1 MTQTLTK
8 LITFA
13 EFIEWKPERGS
24 YELYDG
30 VIVEMSQPLGQHEA
44 IKGFLA
50 TELAFESRR
59 LNLPYL
65 IPNQALV
72 KPPES
77 ESGYLPDILLIN
89 RTTLANEP
97 LWEKFSTISQASSI
111 PLVVEVVSTAVA
123 SSRGTRPTP
132 CLTNWRDDYYR
143 KLGEYE
149 EIGIPEYW
157 IVDYLPNGAKKF
169 VTDYKQPT
177 ISIYYLVDD
186 EYEIS
191 QFRGNDQ
198 IVSPTFPEL
207 TLTAN
212 QIFQASNAP
221 S

>member
-13 EFIEWKPERGS
+13 EFIEWKPERGN

-111 PLVVEVVSTAVA
+111 PLVVEVVST
-123 SSRGTRPTP
+123 
-132 CLTNWRDDYYR
+132 NWRDDYYR

>member
-1 MTQTLTK
+1 
-8 LITFA
+8 
-13 EFIEWKPERGS
+13 
-24 YELYDG
+24 
-30 VIVEMSQPLGQHEA
+30 MSQPLGQHEA

-111 PLVVEVVSTAVA
+111 PLVVEVVS
-123 SSRGTRPTP
+123 
-132 CLTNWRDDYYR
+132 TNWRDDYYR